1 MTSPLEKAL
10 ENYDTA
16 LRTVEAVESPAPE
29 QILDVLIAR
38 DAVGVALSQS
48 SQQSAQLLL
57 ALLQLDE
64 RLKGQTEKI
73 VQSVDL
79 ANWRTSFHPPAA
91 AWWWFLLF
99 PSLPMNYTTGLPAM
113 KQR

>member
-1 MTSPLEKAL
+1 MSSPLETAL
-10 ENYDTA
+10 KDYDTA
-16 LRTVEAVESPAPE
+16 LHTVEAVESPSPE

-48 SQQSAQLLL
+48 SHQSAQLLL

-79 ANWRTSFHPPAA
+79 ANWRASFHPPSA
-91 AWWWFLLF
+91 AWWWFLTNPQLSK
-99 PSLPMNYTTGLPAM
+99 PRLIVC
-113 KQR
+113 